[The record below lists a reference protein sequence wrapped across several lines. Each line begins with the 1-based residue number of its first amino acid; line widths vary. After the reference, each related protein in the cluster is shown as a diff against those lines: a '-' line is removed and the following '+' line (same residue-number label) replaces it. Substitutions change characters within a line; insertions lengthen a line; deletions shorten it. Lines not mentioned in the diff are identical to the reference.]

1 MSIMFKFSFFKKQT
15 DFYKMLY
22 DQAIKTQEGVSGL
35 LEYVNN
41 PTKVN
46 GERVDIL
53 ENEADEIRRILIDE
67 LNKTFVTPIDREDIF
82 SLSQAVDD
90 VIDYATSTVE
100 EMILFEIIP
109 DSYMKQMIEVL
120 LEATKDIVYGVKHI
134 KDNPGACVEH
144 IIRAKKAEN
153 KIERLYRQGLV
164 ELFKTNDVMKTL
176 KNREVYRHLSNAA
189 DRVVLAANIIS
200 DILVK
205 NS

>member
-1 MSIMFKFSFFKKQT
+1 MFKLPFFKKQT

-22 DQAIKTQEGVSGL
+22 DQAIKTQEGVNGL
-35 LEYVNN
+35 LEYVKN
-41 PTKVN
+41 PTREN
-46 GERVDIL
+46 GEHVDIL

-90 VIDYATSTVE
+90 VIDYAKSTVE
-100 EMILFEIIP
+100 EMNLFEITP

-120 LEATKDIVYGVKHI
+120 LEATKDVVYGVKHI

>member
-1 MSIMFKFSFFKKQT
+1 MFKFPFFKKQT
-15 DFYKMLY
+15 DFYEMLFS
-22 DQAIKTQEGVSGL
+22 QAMKTQEGVGGL
-35 LEYVNN
+35 LEYVND
-41 PTKVN
+41 PTKEK
-46 GERVDIL
+46 GARVDIL
-53 ENEADEIRRILIDE
+53 EDEADEIRRVLIDE

-82 SLSQAVDD
+82 SLSQGIDD
-90 VIDYATSTVE
+90 VIDYAKSTVE
-100 EMILFEIIP
+100 EMILFEIVP

-120 LEATKDIVYGVKHI
+120 LEATKDVVYGVKHM
-134 KDNPGACVEH
+134 KENPGACVEH
-144 IIRAKKAEN
+144 IIKAKKAEN

-189 DRVVLAANIIS
+189 DRIVFAANIIS